1 VGGYDRAVFEFES
14 AMPYG
19 GFYVEYASDREG
31 LGDAGCVS
39 PKRSQGADLVVSLHG
54 TGTTEGVYPNLGRR
68 SYTGRERVR
77 TTSTKEIREAVFF
90 CEFEATVEWVLV
102 IREKRPFR
110 ITTLSDPP
118 RLLVDVQWR

>member
-1 VGGYDRAVFEFES
+1 MFEFES

-31 LGDAGCVS
+31 LGDAGCES
-39 PKRSQGADLVVSLHG
+39 PERSKGADLVVSLHG
-54 TGTTEGVYPNLGRR
+54 TGTTEDV
-68 SYTGRERVR
+68 SSTGRGRIR
-77 TTSTKEIREAVFF
+77 PTSTEEILEAVLF